1 MAGRRE
7 GFEDTRGTLFFDI
20 ARIAEEKQPKALLLE
35 NVKGLVNH
43 DKGNTLDTMIRAL
56 NDIGYIVDF
65 DVLNSKYFGVP
76 QNRERI
82 FIVAIREDLID
93 EEDWI
98 YTKGQ
103 TIVPKGK
110 RRINGWAK
118 TFNFDFPNSETK
130 YDHYTKSE
138 RDRIRAAKRILD
150 DEEASEQRKKNAKE
164 RIEELSKVVEKYVH
178 LKPKVTTRLRDILE
192 TNVDEKYYL
201 DEKKAEELVAK
212 LEERT
217 DANATEYTVKGDLFT
232 RNNPQR
238 QNGFDDVMFTI
249 RSTIPHGVAIDK
261 PKMIGHVDIKG
272 NDSIKRTYLTEGIS
286 PTLTTMGGGHREPK
300 IEETQEI
307 ASENHISHC
316 IDANYSK
323 GISPNSIGKGR
334 RTHIKEVRP
343 KYRIRK
349 LTPLECWRLQGF
361 PDEAHDVVKSAGIS
375 DGQRYKQAGNAV
387 TVPVVKAIAER
398 LITLITN

>member
-1 MAGRRE
+1 YASLFAGIGGFEQALNKIGGTCVFASEIDRFAQRAYEALYGEKPKGDITEIESEDVPDHDLLVGGFPCQAFSVAGRRE

-272 NDSIKRTYLTEGIS
+272 N
-286 PTLTTMGGGHREPK
+286 
-300 IEETQEI
+300 
-307 ASENHISHC
+307 
-316 IDANYSK
+316 
-323 GISPNSIGKGR
+323 
-334 RTHIKEVRP
+334 
-343 KYRIRK
+343 
-349 LTPLECWRLQGF
+349 
-361 PDEAHDVVKSAGIS
+361 
-375 DGQRYKQAGNAV
+375 
-387 TVPVVKAIAER
+387 
-398 LITLITN
+398 